1 VAGGVFTVPGYI
13 SVANGDAVSL
23 SIAGTSGF
31 LSSLSALTSQAQP
44 NTTYYVSSASGS
56 TFSISTSKA
65 SAATPASVIAVTSTL
80 GQNGGQLF
88 VHLLSNQAD
97 GPTIPFKPGNTVLAL
112 NQPTSAFTTT
122 NQLAITL
129 FGCADVST
137 VLATGSYGAP
147 LGPNGSA
154 TTGWNVIATIGA
166 GQPKLINLAYDWIV
180 ASGSS
185 NSLILIQN

>member
-1 VAGGVFTVPGYI
+1 
-13 SVANGDAVSL
+13 
-23 SIAGTSGF
+23 
-31 LSSLSALTSQAQP
+31 
-44 NTTYYVSSASGS
+44 
-56 TFSISTSKA
+56 
-65 SAATPASVIAVTSTL
+65 
-80 GQNGGQLF
+80 
-88 VHLLSNQAD
+88 
-97 GPTIPFKPGNTVLAL
+97 
-112 NQPTSAFTTT
+112 
-122 NQLAITL
+122 LAITL